1 MKKTLFFLFAA
12 LMSFVSMSAQEQRPV
27 DNNVIQLN
35 SVDDVA
41 TFNFNSQVH
50 AFTFEAIEDGVLEFH
65 VGWSSVMIYL
75 TDRAFNESTKTML
88 SKQSDDNGNF
98 YFTPVE
104 KGKTYYFS
112 TSLLTD
118 PTEIR
123 VMYGTG
129 DPGISIDAN
138 YEDNS
143 LYSIT
148 GRDLELT
155 VDRQVN
161 VGRFLVIYGDE
172 NTEEV
177 IPTDYIAAN
186 YTTAYYITVML
197 GGLMDY
203 LMDGGKITYG
213 DKFTI
218 RLEGIADASDPSTV
232 YGEDG
237 VFQRTFTLGEKPA
250 TVTKISPASGSELY
264 TYYPT
269 DGEDGL
275 ITFTFSD
282 PLDETIADE
291 VECLVTYGDMEA
303 GSFAQFNV
311 PFEISGN
318 TVTADLRGI
327 TFPEYVEGG
336 RGSAAGNQPTTIT
349 LLLRNL
355 KTTDGRDVQTN
366 ATGAGSSAVVAYYSI
381 KKQEI
386 QYAVF
391 WDPDQSNT
399 LIFRENDHVTCY
411 ITQPIHFDGVTMTYW
426 NGSGRE
432 LSKTLTLEDNP
443 EYLTYGYDEDM
454 GAYAIYIS
462 LNGVSFYNQGVTISL
477 NNASLMNGDAIQVS
491 THYEGSRTS
500 GIDAVVTG
508 GDADAVVKVYAVDG
522 TFVKEGAAGTVLQ
535 GLPKGLYIVG
545 GKKVVVK

>member
-27 DNNVIQLN
+27 DNNMIELA
-35 SVDDVA
+35 SVDDEA
-41 TFNFNSQVH
+41 TFTFNANVH
-50 AFTFEAIEDGVLEFH
+50 AFTFQAIEDGIIEFH
-65 VGWSSVMIYL
+65 VGWSSVMIYS
-75 TDRAFNESTKTML
+75 TDRAFTEATKVML
-88 SKQSDDNGNF
+88 NKQADSEGNF
-98 YFTPVE
+98 YFWEVE

-112 TSLLTD
+112 TSVLTD
-118 PTEIR
+118 PVEIKVR
-123 VMYGTG
+123 YGTG
-129 DPGISIDAN
+129 DPGILIEAN

-143 LYSIT
+143 LYSVT

-155 VDRQVN
+155 VDRQVS
-161 VGRFLVIYGDE
+161 VAKYVVIYGDD
-172 NTEEV
+172 NIEEE
-177 IPTDYIAAN
+177 IPADYIQAN
-186 YTTAYYITVML
+186 YAMSYYITIML
-197 GGLMDY
+197 GGLTDY

-218 RLEGIADASDPSTV
+218 RLEGIADANDPSTI

-237 VFQRTFTLGEKPA
+237 VIQRTFTLGEKPA
-250 TVTKISPASGSELY
+250 TVTNISPASGSEMY

-269 DGEDGL
+269 DGEDGVV
-275 ITFTFSD
+275 TFTFSD
-282 PLDETIADE
+282 PLDETAED
-291 VECLVTYGDMEA
+291 VTCKVVYGDMEA
-303 GSFAQFNV
+303 GSYAELTV
-311 PFEISGN
+311 PFAISGN
-318 TVTADLRGI
+318 TVTVDLRGI
-327 TFPEYVEGG
+327 TFPENVAGG
-336 RGSAAGNQPTTIT
+336 RGGSSLQQTNISITI
-349 LLLRNL
+349 RNL
-355 KTTDGRDVQTN
+355 KTVDGREVQTN
-366 ATGAGSSAVVAYYSI
+366 SEGSGISAVVASYRI
-381 KKQEI
+381 VKQEI

-477 NNASLMNGDAIQVS
+477 NNASLMNGDEIQVS

>member
-27 DNNVIQLN
+27 DNNMIELA
-35 SVDDVA
+35 SVDDEA
-41 TFNFNSQVH
+41 TFTFNANVH
-50 AFTFEAIEDGVLEFH
+50 AFTFQAIEDGIIEFH
-65 VGWSSVMIYL
+65 VGWSSVMIYS
-75 TDRAFNESTKTML
+75 TDRAFTEATKVML
-88 SKQSDDNGNF
+88 NKQADSEGNF
-98 YFTPVE
+98 YFWEVE

-112 TSLLTD
+112 TSVLTD
-118 PTEIR
+118 PVEIKVR
-123 VMYGTG
+123 YGTG
-129 DPGISIDAN
+129 DPGILIEAN

-143 LYSIT
+143 LYSVT

-155 VDRQVN
+155 VDRQVS
-161 VGRFLVIYGDE
+161 VAKYVVIYGDD
-172 NTEEV
+172 NIEEE
-177 IPTDYIAAN
+177 IPADYIQAN
-186 YTTAYYITVML
+186 YAMSYYITIML
-197 GGLMDY
+197 GGLTDY

-218 RLEGIADASDPSTV
+218 RLEGIADANDPSTI

-237 VFQRTFTLGEKPA
+237 VIQRTFPLGEKPA
-250 TVTKISPASGSELY
+250 TVTNISPASGSEMY

-269 DGEDGL
+269 DGEDGVV
-275 ITFTFSD
+275 TFTFSD
-282 PLDETIADE
+282 PLDETAED
-291 VECLVTYGDMEA
+291 VTCKVVYGDMEA
-303 GSFAQFNV
+303 GSYAELTV
-311 PFEISGN
+311 PFAISGN
-318 TVTADLRGI
+318 TVTVDLRGI
-327 TFPEYVEGG
+327 TFPENVAGG
-336 RGSAAGNQPTTIT
+336 RGGSSLQQTNISITI
-349 LLLRNL
+349 RNL
-355 KTTDGRDVQTN
+355 KTVDGREVQTN
-366 ATGAGSSAVVAYYSI
+366 SEGSGISAVVASYRI
-381 KKQEI
+381 VKQEI

-477 NNASLMNGDAIQVS
+477 NNASLMNGDEIQVS

>member
-1 MKKTLFFLFAA
+1 MKKTLFFLFAT

-27 DNNVIQLN
+27 DNNMIELA
-35 SVDDVA
+35 SVDDEA
-41 TFNFNSQVH
+41 TFTFNANVH
-50 AFTFEAIEDGVLEFH
+50 AFTFQAIEDGIIEFH
-65 VGWSSVMIYL
+65 VGWSSVMIYS
-75 TDRAFNESTKTML
+75 TDRAFTEATKVML
-88 SKQSDDNGNF
+88 NKQADSEGNF
-98 YFTPVE
+98 YFWEVE

-112 TSLLTD
+112 TSVLTD
-118 PTEIR
+118 PVEIKVR
-123 VMYGTG
+123 YGTG
-129 DPGISIDAN
+129 DPGILIEAN

-143 LYSIT
+143 LYSVT

-155 VDRQVN
+155 VDRQVS
-161 VGRFLVIYGDE
+161 VAKYVVIYGDD
-172 NTEEV
+172 NIEEE
-177 IPTDYIAAN
+177 IPADYIQAN
-186 YTTAYYITVML
+186 YAMSYYITIML
-197 GGLMDY
+197 GGLTDY

-218 RLEGIADASDPSTV
+218 RLEGIADANDPSTI

-237 VFQRTFTLGEKPA
+237 VIQRTFTLGEKPA
-250 TVTKISPASGSELY
+250 TVTNISPASGSEMY

-269 DGEDGL
+269 DGEDGVV
-275 ITFTFSD
+275 TFTFSD
-282 PLDETIADE
+282 PLDETAED
-291 VECLVTYGDMEA
+291 VTCKVVYGDMEA
-303 GSFAQFNV
+303 GSYAELTV
-311 PFEISGN
+311 PFAISGN
-318 TVTADLRGI
+318 TVTVDLRGI
-327 TFPEYVEGG
+327 TFPENVAGG
-336 RGSAAGNQPTTIT
+336 RGGSSLQQTNISITI
-349 LLLRNL
+349 RNL
-355 KTTDGRDVQTN
+355 KTVDGREVQTN
-366 ATGAGSSAVVAYYSI
+366 SEGSGISAVVASYRI
-381 KKQEI
+381 VKQEI

-491 THYEGSRTS
+491 THYEGSRTPT

-508 GDADAVVKVYAVDG
+508 GDADAVVKVYAIDG
-522 TFVKEGAAGTVLQ
+522 TFVKEDAAGTVLQ

>member
-27 DNNVIQLN
+27 DNNMIELA
-35 SVDDVA
+35 SVDDEA
-41 TFNFNSQVH
+41 TFTFNANVH
-50 AFTFEAIEDGVLEFH
+50 AFTFQAIEDGIIEFH
-65 VGWSSVMIYL
+65 VGWSSVMIYS
-75 TDRAFNESTKTML
+75 TDRAFTEATKVMLNKQADNE
-88 SKQSDDNGNF
+88 GNF
-98 YFTPVE
+98 YFWEVE

-112 TSLLTD
+112 TSVLTD
-118 PTEIR
+118 PVEIKVR
-123 VMYGTG
+123 YGTG
-129 DPGISIDAN
+129 DPGILIEAN

-143 LYSIT
+143 LYSVT

-155 VDRQVN
+155 VDRQVS
-161 VGRFLVIYGDE
+161 VAKYVVIYGDD
-172 NTEEV
+172 NIEEE
-177 IPTDYIAAN
+177 IPADYIQAN
-186 YTTAYYITVML
+186 YAMSYYITIML
-197 GGLMDY
+197 GGLTDY

-218 RLEGIADASDPSTV
+218 RLEGIADANDPSTI

-237 VFQRTFTLGEKPA
+237 VIQRTFTLGEKPA
-250 TVTKISPASGSELY
+250 TVTNISPASGSEMY

-269 DGEDGL
+269 DGEDGVV
-275 ITFTFSD
+275 TFTFSD
-282 PLDETIADE
+282 PLDETAED
-291 VECLVTYGDMEA
+291 VTCKVAYGDMEA
-303 GSFAQFNV
+303 GSYAELTV
-311 PFEISGN
+311 PFAISGN
-318 TVTADLRGI
+318 TVTVDLRGI
-327 TFPEYVEGG
+327 TFPENVAGG
-336 RGSAAGNQPTTIT
+336 RGGSSLQQTNISITI
-349 LLLRNL
+349 RNL
-355 KTTDGRDVQTN
+355 KTVDGREVQTN
-366 ATGAGSSAVVAYYSI
+366 SEGSGISAVVASYRI
-381 KKQEI
+381 VKQEI

-477 NNASLMNGDAIQVS
+477 NNASLMNGDEIQVS

>member
-27 DNNVIQLN
+27 DNNMIELA
-35 SVDDVA
+35 SVDDEA
-41 TFNFNSQVH
+41 TFTFNANVH
-50 AFTFEAIEDGVLEFH
+50 AFTFQAIEDGIIEFH
-65 VGWSSVMIYL
+65 VGWSSVMIYS
-75 TDRAFNESTKTML
+75 TDRAFTEATKVML
-88 SKQSDDNGNF
+88 NKQADSEGNF
-98 YFTPVE
+98 YFWEVE

-112 TSLLTD
+112 TSVLTD
-118 PTEIR
+118 PVEIKVR
-123 VMYGTG
+123 YGTG
-129 DPGISIDAN
+129 DPGILIEAN

-143 LYSIT
+143 LYSVT

-155 VDRQVN
+155 VDRQVS
-161 VGRFLVIYGDE
+161 VAKYVVIYGDD
-172 NTEEV
+172 NIEEE
-177 IPTDYIAAN
+177 IPADYIQAN
-186 YTTAYYITVML
+186 YAMSYYITIML
-197 GGLMDY
+197 GGLTDY

-218 RLEGIADASDPSTV
+218 RLEGIADANDPSTI

-237 VFQRTFTLGEKPA
+237 VIQRTFTLGEKPA
-250 TVTKISPASGSELY
+250 TVTNISPASGSEMY

-269 DGEDGL
+269 DGEDGVV
-275 ITFTFSD
+275 TFTFSD
-282 PLDETIADE
+282 PLDETAED
-291 VECLVTYGDMEA
+291 VTCKVVYGDMEA
-303 GSFAQFNV
+303 GSYAELTV
-311 PFEISGN
+311 PFAISGN
-318 TVTADLRGI
+318 TVTVDLRGI
-327 TFPEYVEGG
+327 TFPENVAGG
-336 RGSAAGNQPTTIT
+336 RGGSSLQQTNISITI
-349 LLLRNL
+349 RNL
-355 KTTDGRDVQTN
+355 KTVDGREVQTN
-366 ATGAGSSAVVAYYSI
+366 SEGSGISAVVASYRI
-381 KKQEI
+381 VKQEI

-477 NNASLMNGDAIQVS
+477 NNASLMNGDEIQVS

-522 TFVKEGAAGTVLQ
+522 TFVKEGATGTVLQ

>member
-1 MKKTLFFLFAA
+1 MKKTLFILFAA

-27 DNNVIQLN
+27 DNNMIELA
-35 SVDDVA
+35 SVDDEA
-41 TFNFNSQVH
+41 TFTFNANVH
-50 AFTFEAIEDGVLEFH
+50 AFTFQAIEDGIIEFH
-65 VGWSSVMIYL
+65 VGWSSVMIYS
-75 TDRAFNESTKTML
+75 TDRAFTEATKVML
-88 SKQSDDNGNF
+88 NKQADSEGNF
-98 YFTPVE
+98 YFWEVE

-112 TSLLTD
+112 TSVLTD
-118 PTEIR
+118 PVEIKVR
-123 VMYGTG
+123 YGTG
-129 DPGISIDAN
+129 DPGILIEAN

-143 LYSIT
+143 LYSVT

-155 VDRQVN
+155 VDRQVS
-161 VGRFLVIYGDE
+161 VAKYVVIYGDD
-172 NTEEV
+172 NIEEE
-177 IPTDYIAAN
+177 IPADYIQAN
-186 YTTAYYITVML
+186 YAMSYYITIML
-197 GGLMDY
+197 GGLTDY

-218 RLEGIADASDPSTV
+218 RLEGIADANDPSKV

-269 DGEDGL
+269 DGEDGV

-303 GSFAQFNV
+303 GSFAQFSV

-336 RGSAAGNQPTTIT
+336 RGGAAGNQPTTIT
-349 LLLRNL
+349 LSLRNL

-366 ATGAGSSAVVAYYSI
+366 ATSAGSSAVVAFYSI

-391 WDPDQSNT
+391 WEPDQSNT
-399 LIFRENDHVTCY
+399 LIFREHKEVVCY
-411 ITQPIHFDGVTMTYW
+411 ITQPITFDGVDMTYW
-426 NGSGRE
+426 NGSGTE
-432 LSKTLTLEDNP
+432 MHKTLTLAEDPN
-443 EYLTYGYDEDM
+443 YLSYDYNEDYE
-454 GAYAIYIS
+454 AYAIRIS
-462 LNGVSFYNQGVTISL
+462 LSGVSFYNQGVTVSL
-477 NNASLMNGDAIQVS
+477 VNAHLMNGDEIQVS

>member
-27 DNNVIQLN
+27 DNNMIELA
-35 SVDDVA
+35 SVDDEA
-41 TFNFNSQVH
+41 TFTFNANVH
-50 AFTFEAIEDGVLEFH
+50 AFTFQAIEDGIIEFH
-65 VGWSSVMIYL
+65 VGWSSVMIYS
-75 TDRAFNESTKTML
+75 TDRAFTEATKVML
-88 SKQSDDNGNF
+88 NKQADSEGNF
-98 YFTPVE
+98 YFWEVE

-112 TSLLTD
+112 TSVLTD
-118 PTEIR
+118 PVEIKVR
-123 VMYGTG
+123 YGTG
-129 DPGISIDAN
+129 DPGILIEAN

-143 LYSIT
+143 LYSVT

-155 VDRQVN
+155 VDRQVS
-161 VGRFLVIYGDE
+161 VAKYVVIYGDD
-172 NTEEV
+172 NIEEE
-177 IPTDYIAAN
+177 IPADYIQAN
-186 YTTAYYITVML
+186 YAMSYYITIML
-197 GGLMDY
+197 GGLTDY

-218 RLEGIADASDPSTV
+218 RLEGIADANDPSTI

-237 VFQRTFTLGEKPA
+237 VIQRTFTLGEKPA
-250 TVTKISPASGSELY
+250 TVTNISPASGSEMY

-269 DGEDGL
+269 DGEDGVV
-275 ITFTFSD
+275 TFTFSD
-282 PLDETIADE
+282 LLDETAED
-291 VECLVTYGDMEA
+291 VTCKVVYGDMEA
-303 GSFAQFNV
+303 GSYAELTV
-311 PFEISGN
+311 PFAISGN
-318 TVTADLRGI
+318 TVTVDLRGI
-327 TFPEYVEGG
+327 TFPENVAGG
-336 RGSAAGNQPTTIT
+336 RGGSSLQQTNISITI
-349 LLLRNL
+349 RNL
-355 KTTDGRDVQTN
+355 RTVDGREVQTN
-366 ATGAGSSAVVAYYSI
+366 SEGSGISAVVASYRI
-381 KKQEI
+381 VKQEI

-508 GDADAVVKVYAVDG
+508 GDADAVVKVYAIDG
-522 TFVKEGAAGTVLQ
+522 TFVKEDAAGTVLQ

>member
-27 DNNVIQLN
+27 DNNMIELA
-35 SVDDVA
+35 SVDDEA
-41 TFNFNSQVH
+41 TFTFNANVH
-50 AFTFEAIEDGVLEFH
+50 AFTFQAIEDGIIEFH
-65 VGWSSVMIYL
+65 VGWSSVMIYS
-75 TDRAFNESTKTML
+75 TDRAFTEATKVML
-88 SKQSDDNGNF
+88 NKQADSEGNF
-98 YFTPVE
+98 YFWEVE

-112 TSLLTD
+112 TSVLID
-118 PTEIR
+118 PVEIKVR
-123 VMYGTG
+123 YGTG
-129 DPGISIDAN
+129 DPGILIEAN

-143 LYSIT
+143 LYSVT

-155 VDRQVN
+155 VDRQVS
-161 VGRFLVIYGDE
+161 VAKYVVIYGDD
-172 NTEEV
+172 NIEEE
-177 IPTDYIAAN
+177 IPADYIHAN
-186 YTTAYYITVML
+186 YAMSYYITIML
-197 GGLMDY
+197 GGLTDY

-218 RLEGIADASDPSTV
+218 RLEGIADANDPSTI

-237 VFQRTFTLGEKPA
+237 VIQRTFTLGEKPA
-250 TVTKISPASGSELY
+250 TVTNISPASGSEMY

-269 DGEDGL
+269 DGEDGVV
-275 ITFTFSD
+275 TFTFSD
-282 PLDETIADE
+282 PLDETAED
-291 VECLVTYGDMEA
+291 VTCKVVYGDMEA
-303 GSFAQFNV
+303 GSYAELTV
-311 PFEISGN
+311 PFAISGN
-318 TVTADLRGI
+318 TVTVDLRGI
-327 TFPEYVEGG
+327 TFPENVAGG
-336 RGSAAGNQPTTIT
+336 RGGSSLQQTNISITI
-349 LLLRNL
+349 RNL
-355 KTTDGRDVQTN
+355 KTVDGREVQTN
-366 ATGAGSSAVVAYYSI
+366 SEGSGISAVVASYRI
-381 KKQEI
+381 VKQEI

-522 TFVKEGAAGTVLQ
+522 TFVKEDAAGTVLQ

>member
-27 DNNVIQLN
+27 DNNMIELA
-35 SVDDVA
+35 SVDDEA
-41 TFNFNSQVH
+41 TFTFNANVH
-50 AFTFEAIEDGVLEFH
+50 AFTFQAIEDGIIEFH
-65 VGWSSVMIYL
+65 VGWSSVMIYS
-75 TDRAFNESTKTML
+75 TDRAFTEATKVML
-88 SKQSDDNGNF
+88 NKQADSEGNF
-98 YFTPVE
+98 YFWEVE

-112 TSLLTD
+112 TSVLID
-118 PTEIR
+118 PVEIKVR
-123 VMYGTG
+123 YGTG
-129 DPGISIDAN
+129 DPGILIEAN

-143 LYSIT
+143 LYSVT

-155 VDRQVN
+155 VDRQVS
-161 VGRFLVIYGDE
+161 VAKYVVIYGDD
-172 NTEEV
+172 NIEEE
-177 IPTDYIAAN
+177 IPADYIQAN
-186 YTTAYYITVML
+186 YAMSYYITIML
-197 GGLMDY
+197 GGLTDY

-218 RLEGIADASDPSTV
+218 RLEGIADANDPSTI

-237 VFQRTFTLGEKPA
+237 VIQRTFTLGEKPA
-250 TVTKISPASGSELY
+250 TVTNISPASGSEMY

-269 DGEDGL
+269 DGEDGVV
-275 ITFTFSD
+275 TFTFSD
-282 PLDETIADE
+282 PLDETAED
-291 VECLVTYGDMEA
+291 VTCKVAYGDMEA
-303 GSFAQFNV
+303 GSYAELTV
-311 PFEISGN
+311 PFAISGN
-318 TVTADLRGI
+318 TVTVDLRGI
-327 TFPEYVEGG
+327 TFPENVAGG
-336 RGSAAGNQPTTIT
+336 RGGSSLQQTNISITI
-349 LLLRNL
+349 RNL
-355 KTTDGRDVQTN
+355 KTVDGREVQTN
-366 ATGAGSSAVVAYYSI
+366 SEGSGISAVVASYRI
-381 KKQEI
+381 VKQEI

-477 NNASLMNGDAIQVS
+477 NNASLMNGDEIQVS

-508 GDADAVVKVYAVDG
+508 GDADAVVKVYAIDG

>member
-27 DNNVIQLN
+27 DNNMIELA
-35 SVDDVA
+35 SVDDEA
-41 TFNFNSQVH
+41 TFTFNANVH
-50 AFTFEAIEDGVLEFH
+50 AFTFQAIEDGIIEFH
-65 VGWSSVMIYL
+65 VGWSSVMIYS
-75 TDRAFNESTKTML
+75 TDRAFTEATKVML
-88 SKQSDDNGNF
+88 NKQADSEGNF
-98 YFTPVE
+98 YFWEVE

-112 TSLLTD
+112 TSVLTD
-118 PTEIR
+118 PVEIKVR
-123 VMYGTG
+123 YGTG
-129 DPGISIDAN
+129 DPGILIEAN

-143 LYSIT
+143 LYSVT

-155 VDRQVN
+155 VDRQVS
-161 VGRFLVIYGDE
+161 VAKYVVIYGDD
-172 NTEEV
+172 NIEEE
-177 IPTDYIAAN
+177 IPADYIQAN
-186 YTTAYYITVML
+186 YAMSYYITIML
-197 GGLMDY
+197 GGLTDY

-218 RLEGIADASDPSTV
+218 RLEGIADANDPSTI

-237 VFQRTFTLGEKPA
+237 VIQRTFTLGEKPA
-250 TVTKISPASGSELY
+250 TVTNINPASGSEMY

-269 DGEDGL
+269 DGEDGVV
-275 ITFTFSD
+275 TFTFSD
-282 PLDETIADE
+282 PLDETAED
-291 VECLVTYGDMEA
+291 VTCKVVYGDMEA
-303 GSFAQFNV
+303 GSYAELTV
-311 PFEISGN
+311 PFAISGN
-318 TVTADLRGI
+318 TVTVDLRGI
-327 TFPEYVEGG
+327 TFPENVAGG
-336 RGSAAGNQPTTIT
+336 RGGSSLQQTNISITI
-349 LLLRNL
+349 RNL
-355 KTTDGRDVQTN
+355 KTVDGREVQTN
-366 ATGAGSSAVVAYYSI
+366 SEGSGISAVVASYRI
-381 KKQEI
+381 VKQEI

-477 NNASLMNGDAIQVS
+477 NNASLMNGDEIQVS

>member
-27 DNNVIQLN
+27 DNNMIELA
-35 SVDDVA
+35 SVDDEA
-41 TFNFNSQVH
+41 TFTFNANVH
-50 AFTFEAIEDGVLEFH
+50 AFTFQAIEDGIIEFH
-65 VGWSSVMIYL
+65 VGWSSVMIYS
-75 TDRAFNESTKTML
+75 TDRAFTEATKVML
-88 SKQSDDNGNF
+88 NKQADSEGNF
-98 YFTPVE
+98 YFWEVE

-112 TSLLTD
+112 TSVLTD
-118 PTEIR
+118 PVEIKVR
-123 VMYGTG
+123 YGTG
-129 DPGISIDAN
+129 DPGILIEAN

-143 LYSIT
+143 LYSVT

-155 VDRQVN
+155 VDRQVS
-161 VGRFLVIYGDE
+161 VAKYVVIYGDD
-172 NTEEV
+172 NIEEE
-177 IPTDYIAAN
+177 IPADYIHAN
-186 YTTAYYITVML
+186 YAMSYYITIML
-197 GGLMDY
+197 GGLTDY

-218 RLEGIADASDPSTV
+218 RLEGIADANDPSTI

-237 VFQRTFTLGEKPA
+237 VIQRTFTLGEKPA
-250 TVTKISPASGSELY
+250 TVTNISPASGSEMY

-269 DGEDGL
+269 DGEDGVV
-275 ITFTFSD
+275 TFTFSD
-282 PLDETIADE
+282 PLDETAED
-291 VECLVTYGDMEA
+291 VTCKVVYGDMEA
-303 GSFAQFNV
+303 GSYAKLTV
-311 PFEISGN
+311 PFAISGN
-318 TVTADLRGI
+318 TVTVDLRGI
-327 TFPEYVEGG
+327 TFPENVAGG
-336 RGSAAGNQPTTIT
+336 RGGSSLQQTNISITI
-349 LLLRNL
+349 RNL
-355 KTTDGRDVQTN
+355 KTVDGREVQTN
-366 ATGAGSSAVVAYYSI
+366 SEGSGISAVVASYRI
-381 KKQEI
+381 VKQEI

>member
-27 DNNVIQLN
+27 DNNMIELA
-35 SVDDVA
+35 SVDDEA
-41 TFNFNSQVH
+41 TFTFNADVH
-50 AFTFEAIEDGVLEFH
+50 AFTFQAIEDGIIEFH
-65 VGWSSVMIYL
+65 VGWSSVMIYS
-75 TDRAFNESTKTML
+75 TDRAFTEATKVML
-88 SKQSDDNGNF
+88 NKQADSEGNF
-98 YFTPVE
+98 YFWEVE

-112 TSLLTD
+112 TSVLTD
-118 PTEIR
+118 PVEIKVR
-123 VMYGTG
+123 YGTG
-129 DPGISIDAN
+129 DPGILIEAN

-143 LYSIT
+143 LYSVT

-155 VDRQVN
+155 VDRQVS
-161 VGRFLVIYGDE
+161 VAKYVVIYGDD
-172 NTEEV
+172 NIEEE
-177 IPTDYIAAN
+177 IPADYIQAN
-186 YTTAYYITVML
+186 YAMSYYITIML
-197 GGLMDY
+197 GGLTDY

-218 RLEGIADASDPSTV
+218 RLEGIADANDPSTI

-237 VFQRTFTLGEKPA
+237 VIQRTFTLGEKPA
-250 TVTKISPASGSELY
+250 TVTNISPASGSEMY

-269 DGEDGL
+269 DGEDGVV
-275 ITFTFSD
+275 TFTFSD
-282 PLDETIADE
+282 PLDETAED
-291 VECLVTYGDMEA
+291 VTCKVVYGDMEA
-303 GSFAQFNV
+303 GSYAELTV
-311 PFEISGN
+311 PFAISGN
-318 TVTADLRGI
+318 TVTVDLRGI
-327 TFPEYVEGG
+327 TFPENVAGG
-336 RGSAAGNQPTTIT
+336 RGGSSLQQTNISITI
-349 LLLRNL
+349 RNL
-355 KTTDGRDVQTN
+355 KTVDGREVQTN
-366 ATGAGSSAVVAYYSI
+366 SEGSGISAVVASYRI
-381 KKQEI
+381 VKQEI

-477 NNASLMNGDAIQVS
+477 NNASLMNGDEIQVS

-508 GDADAVVKVYAVDG
+508 GDADAVVKVYAIDG

>member
-27 DNNVIQLN
+27 DNNMIELA
-35 SVDDVA
+35 SVDDEA
-41 TFNFNSQVH
+41 TFTFNANVH
-50 AFTFEAIEDGVLEFH
+50 AFTFQAIEDGIIEFH
-65 VGWSSVMIYL
+65 VGWSSVMIYS
-75 TDRAFNESTKTML
+75 TDRAFTEATKVML
-88 SKQSDDNGNF
+88 NKQADSEGNF
-98 YFTPVE
+98 YFWEVE

-112 TSLLTD
+112 TSVLTD
-118 PTEIR
+118 PVEIKVR
-123 VMYGTG
+123 YGTG
-129 DPGISIDAN
+129 DPGILIEAN

-143 LYSIT
+143 LYSVT

-155 VDRQVN
+155 VDRQVS
-161 VGRFLVIYGDE
+161 VAKYVVIYGDD
-172 NTEEV
+172 NIEEE
-177 IPTDYIAAN
+177 IPADYIQAN
-186 YTTAYYITVML
+186 YAMSYYITIML
-197 GGLMDY
+197 GGLTDY

-218 RLEGIADASDPSTV
+218 RLEGIADANDPSTI

-237 VFQRTFTLGEKPA
+237 VIQRTFTLGEKPA
-250 TVTKISPASGSELY
+250 TVTNISPVSGSEMY

-269 DGEDGL
+269 DGEDGVV
-275 ITFTFSD
+275 TFTFSD
-282 PLDETIADE
+282 PLDETAED
-291 VECLVTYGDMEA
+291 VTCKVVYGDMEA
-303 GSFAQFNV
+303 GSYAELTV
-311 PFEISGN
+311 PFAISGN
-318 TVTADLRGI
+318 TVTVDLRGI
-327 TFPEYVEGG
+327 TFPENVAGG
-336 RGSAAGNQPTTIT
+336 RGGSSLQQTSISITI
-349 LLLRNL
+349 RNL
-355 KTTDGRDVQTN
+355 KTVDGREVQTN
-366 ATGAGSSAVVAYYSI
+366 SEGSGISAVVASYRI
-381 KKQEI
+381 VKQEI

-477 NNASLMNGDAIQVS
+477 NNASLMNGDEIQVS

>member
-27 DNNVIQLN
+27 DNNMIELA
-35 SVDDVA
+35 SVDDEA
-41 TFNFNSQVH
+41 TFTFNANVH
-50 AFTFEAIEDGVLEFH
+50 AFTFQAIEDGIIEFH
-65 VGWSSVMIYL
+65 VGWSSVMIYS
-75 TDRAFNESTKTML
+75 TDRAFTEATKVML
-88 SKQSDDNGNF
+88 NKQADSEGNF
-98 YFTPVE
+98 YFWEVE

-112 TSLLTD
+112 TSVLTD
-118 PTEIR
+118 PVEIKVR
-123 VMYGTG
+123 YGTG
-129 DPGISIDAN
+129 DPGILIEAN

-143 LYSIT
+143 LYSVT

-155 VDRQVN
+155 VDRQVS
-161 VGRFLVIYGDE
+161 VAKYVVIYGDD
-172 NTEEV
+172 NIEEE
-177 IPTDYIAAN
+177 IPADYIQAN
-186 YTTAYYITVML
+186 YAMSYYITIML
-197 GGLMDY
+197 GGLTDY

-218 RLEGIADASDPSTV
+218 RLEGIADANDPSTI

-237 VFQRTFTLGEKPA
+237 VIQRTFTLGEKPA
-250 TVTKISPASGSELY
+250 TVTNISPASGSEMY

-269 DGEDGL
+269 DGEDGVV
-275 ITFTFSD
+275 TFTFSD
-282 PLDETIADE
+282 PLDETAED
-291 VECLVTYGDMEA
+291 VTCKVAYGDMEA
-303 GSFAQFNV
+303 GSYAELTV
-311 PFEISGN
+311 PFAISGN
-318 TVTADLRGI
+318 TVTVDLRGI
-327 TFPEYVEGG
+327 TFPENVAGG
-336 RGSAAGNQPTTIT
+336 RGGSSLQQTDISITI
-349 LLLRNL
+349 RNL
-355 KTTDGRDVQTN
+355 KTVDGREVQTN
-366 ATGAGSSAVVAYYSI
+366 SEGSGISAVVASYRI
-381 KKQEI
+381 VKQEI

>member
-27 DNNVIQLN
+27 DNNMIELA
-35 SVDDVA
+35 SVDDEA
-41 TFNFNSQVH
+41 TFTFNANVH
-50 AFTFEAIEDGVLEFH
+50 AFTFQAIEDGIIEFH
-65 VGWSSVMIYL
+65 VGWSSVMIYS
-75 TDRAFNESTKTML
+75 TDRAFTEATKVML
-88 SKQSDDNGNF
+88 NKQADSEGNF
-98 YFTPVE
+98 YFWEVE

-112 TSLLTD
+112 TSVLTD
-118 PTEIR
+118 PVEIKVR
-123 VMYGTG
+123 YGTG
-129 DPGISIDAN
+129 DPGILIEAN

-143 LYSIT
+143 LYSVT

-155 VDRQVN
+155 VDRQVS
-161 VGRFLVIYGDE
+161 VAKYVVIYGDD
-172 NTEEV
+172 NIEEE
-177 IPTDYIAAN
+177 IPADYIQAN
-186 YTTAYYITVML
+186 YAMSYYITIML
-197 GGLMDY
+197 GGLTDY

-218 RLEGIADASDPSTV
+218 RLEGIADANDPSTI

-237 VFQRTFTLGEKPA
+237 VIQRTFTLGEKPA
-250 TVTKISPASGSELY
+250 TVTNISPASGSEMY

-269 DGEDGL
+269 DGEDGVV
-275 ITFTFSD
+275 TFTFSD
-282 PLDETIADE
+282 PLDETAED
-291 VECLVTYGDMEA
+291 VTCKVVYGDMEA
-303 GSFAQFNV
+303 GSYAELTV
-311 PFEISGN
+311 PFAISGN
-318 TVTADLRGI
+318 TVTVDLRGI
-327 TFPEYVEGG
+327 TFPENVAGG
-336 RGSAAGNQPTTIT
+336 RGGSSLQQTNISITI
-349 LLLRNL
+349 RNL
-355 KTTDGRDVQTN
+355 KTVDGREVQTN
-366 ATGAGSSAVVAYYSI
+366 SEGSGISAVVASYRI
-381 KKQEI
+381 VKQEI

-477 NNASLMNGDAIQVS
+477 NNASLMNGDEIQVS

-508 GDADAVVKVYAVDG
+508 GDADAVVKVYAIDG

>member
-27 DNNVIQLN
+27 DNNMIELA
-35 SVDDVA
+35 SVDDEA
-41 TFNFNSQVH
+41 TFTFNANVH
-50 AFTFEAIEDGVLEFH
+50 AFTFQAIEDGIIEFH
-65 VGWSSVMIYL
+65 VGWSSVMIYS
-75 TDRAFNESTKTML
+75 TDRAFTEATKVML
-88 SKQSDDNGNF
+88 NKQADSEGNF
-98 YFTPVE
+98 YFWEVE

-112 TSLLTD
+112 TSVLTD
-118 PTEIR
+118 PVEIKVR
-123 VMYGTG
+123 YGTG
-129 DPGISIDAN
+129 DPGILIEAN

-143 LYSIT
+143 LYSVT

-155 VDRQVN
+155 VDRQVS
-161 VGRFLVIYGDE
+161 VAKYVVIYGDD
-172 NTEEV
+172 NIEEE
-177 IPTDYIAAN
+177 IPADYIQAN
-186 YTTAYYITVML
+186 YAMSYYITIML
-197 GGLMDY
+197 GGLTDY

-218 RLEGIADASDPSTV
+218 RLEGIADANDPLTI

-237 VFQRTFTLGEKPA
+237 VIQRTFTLGEKPA
-250 TVTKISPASGSELY
+250 TVTNISPASGSEMY

-269 DGEDGL
+269 DGEDGVV
-275 ITFTFSD
+275 TFTFSD
-282 PLDETIADE
+282 PLDETAED
-291 VECLVTYGDMEA
+291 VTCKVVYGDMEA
-303 GSFAQFNV
+303 GSYAELTV
-311 PFEISGN
+311 PFAISGN
-318 TVTADLRGI
+318 TVTVDLRGI
-327 TFPEYVEGG
+327 TFPENVAGG
-336 RGSAAGNQPTTIT
+336 RGGSSLQQTNISITI
-349 LLLRNL
+349 RNL
-355 KTTDGRDVQTN
+355 KTVDGREVQTN
-366 ATGAGSSAVVAYYSI
+366 SEGSGISAVVASYRI
-381 KKQEI
+381 VKQEI

-477 NNASLMNGDAIQVS
+477 NNASLMNGDEIQVS

-508 GDADAVVKVYAVDG
+508 GDADAVVKVYAIDG

>member
-27 DNNVIQLN
+27 DNNMIELA
-35 SVDDVA
+35 SVDDEA
-41 TFNFNSQVH
+41 TFTFNANVH
-50 AFTFEAIEDGVLEFH
+50 AFTFQAIEDGIIEFH
-65 VGWSSVMIYL
+65 VGWSSVMIYS
-75 TDRAFNESTKTML
+75 TDRAFTEATKVML
-88 SKQSDDNGNF
+88 NKQADSEGNF
-98 YFTPVE
+98 YFWEVE

-112 TSLLTD
+112 TSVLTD
-118 PTEIR
+118 PVEIKVR
-123 VMYGTG
+123 YGTG
-129 DPGISIDAN
+129 DPGILIEAN

-143 LYSIT
+143 LYSVT

-155 VDRQVN
+155 VDRQVS
-161 VGRFLVIYGDE
+161 VAKYVVIYGDD
-172 NTEEV
+172 NIEEE
-177 IPTDYIAAN
+177 IPADYIQAN
-186 YTTAYYITVML
+186 YAMSYYITIML
-197 GGLMDY
+197 GGLTDY

-218 RLEGIADASDPSTV
+218 RLEGIADANDPSTI

-237 VFQRTFTLGEKPA
+237 VIQRTFTLGEKPA
-250 TVTKISPASGSELY
+250 TVTNISPASGSEMY

-269 DGEDGL
+269 DGEDGVV
-275 ITFTFSD
+275 TFTFSD
-282 PLDETIADE
+282 PLDETAED
-291 VECLVTYGDMEA
+291 VTCKVAYGDMEA
-303 GSFAQFNV
+303 GSYAELTV
-311 PFEISGN
+311 PFAISGN
-318 TVTADLRGI
+318 TVTVDLRGI
-327 TFPEYVEGG
+327 TFPENVAGG
-336 RGSAAGNQPTTIT
+336 RGGSSLQQTNISITI
-349 LLLRNL
+349 RNL
-355 KTTDGRDVQTN
+355 KTVDGREVQTN
-366 ATGAGSSAVVAYYSI
+366 SEGSGISAVVASYRI
-381 KKQEI
+381 VKQEI

-477 NNASLMNGDAIQVS
+477 NNASLMNGDEIQVS

>member
-27 DNNVIQLN
+27 DNNMIELA
-35 SVDDVA
+35 SVDDEA
-41 TFNFNSQVH
+41 TFTFNANVH
-50 AFTFEAIEDGVLEFH
+50 AFTFQAIEDGIIEFH
-65 VGWSSVMIYL
+65 VGWSSVMIYS
-75 TDRAFNESTKTML
+75 TDRAFTEATKVML
-88 SKQSDDNGNF
+88 NKQADSEGNF
-98 YFTPVE
+98 YFWEVE

-112 TSLLTD
+112 TSVLTD
-118 PTEIR
+118 PVEIKVR
-123 VMYGTG
+123 YGTG
-129 DPGISIDAN
+129 DPGILIEAN

-143 LYSIT
+143 LYSVT

-155 VDRQVN
+155 VDRQVS
-161 VGRFLVIYGDE
+161 VAKYVVIYGDD
-172 NTEEV
+172 NIEEE
-177 IPTDYIAAN
+177 IPADYIQAN
-186 YTTAYYITVML
+186 YAMSYYITIML
-197 GGLMDY
+197 GGLTDY

-218 RLEGIADASDPSTV
+218 RLEGIADANDPSTI

-237 VFQRTFTLGEKPA
+237 VIQRTFTLGEKPA
-250 TVTKISPASGSELY
+250 TVTNISPASGSEMY

-269 DGEDGL
+269 DGEDGVV
-275 ITFTFSD
+275 TFTFSD
-282 PLDETIADE
+282 PLDETAED
-291 VECLVTYGDMEA
+291 VTCKVVYGDMEA
-303 GSFAQFNV
+303 GSYAELTV
-311 PFEISGN
+311 PFAISGN
-318 TVTADLRGI
+318 TVTVDLRGI
-327 TFPEYVEGG
+327 TFPENVAGG
-336 RGSAAGNQPTTIT
+336 RGGSSLQQTNISITI
-349 LLLRNL
+349 RNL
-355 KTTDGRDVQTN
+355 KTVDGREVQTN
-366 ATGAGSSAVVAYYSI
+366 SEGSGISAVVASYRI
-381 KKQEI
+381 VKQEI

-477 NNASLMNGDAIQVS
+477 NNASLMNGDEIQVS

-508 GDADAVVKVYAVDG
+508 GDADAVVKVYAIDG
-522 TFVKEGAAGTVLQ
+522 TFVKEDAAGTVLQ